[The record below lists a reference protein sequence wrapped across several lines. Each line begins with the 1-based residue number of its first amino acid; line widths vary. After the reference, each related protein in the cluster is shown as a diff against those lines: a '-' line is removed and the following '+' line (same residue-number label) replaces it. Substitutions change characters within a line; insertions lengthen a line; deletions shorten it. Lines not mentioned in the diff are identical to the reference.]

1 MEKCSEAC
9 TKVNLSTNFIPEVVE
24 ELSLSYKGMQGIN
37 HIEGFNLPSRK
48 EIASILKDLREIIFP
63 GFAERKVIN
72 LENAH
77 YFIGDLVSR
86 VYSELSIQIT
96 KSLRYH
102 CTMNGCDGCDIYTQ
116 ADIVSTDLIK
126 KLPNIRE
133 MLKKDVVAAFEGDP
147 AAKNIEEI
155 ILSYPGIY
163 AVTVH
168 RIAHELYTAGIPL
181 LPRMMAS
188 LSYADTGIDIHP
200 GAKLGNSFF
209 IDHGAGVV
217 IGETAIIGDNVKIYQ
232 GVTLGA
238 LSFPKD
244 ANGKIVKGTKRH
256 PTLKNNVTVYS
267 GATVLGDIIIGHDS
281 VVGGNVWLTDNV
293 APNTSLTISK
303 PELKIKSK
311 HSE

>member
-1 MEKCSEAC
+1 MKKCSEAYS
-9 TKVNLSTNFIPEVVE
+9 KINFSADFIPDVVQ

-37 HIEGFNLPSRK
+37 HIEGFNLPSQE
-48 EIASILKDLREIIFP
+48 EITSILKDLKEILFP

-86 VYSELSIQIT
+86 VYVELSRQIT
-96 KSLRYH
+96 RSLRYH
-102 CTMNGCDGCDIYTQ
+102 CRLNKCTGCDIYEQ
-116 ADIVSTDLIK
+116 ADKVATSLIK
-126 KLPNIRE
+126 KLPKIRE
-133 MLKKDVVAAFEGDP
+133 MLKNDVVAAYEGDP
-147 AAKNIEEI
+147 AAKSFEEI

-168 RIAHELYTAGIPL
+168 RIAHELYAAKIPL
-181 LPRMMAS
+181 IPRMMAS

-200 GAKLGNSFF
+200 GAKLGRSFF

-244 ANGKIVKGTKRH
+244 KDGKIVKGVKRH
-256 PTLKNNVTVYS
+256 PTLEDNVTVYS
-267 GATVLGDIIIGHDS
+267 GATVLGDIVIGHDS
-281 VVGGNVWLTDNV
+281 VIGGNVWLTEGVD
-293 APNTSLTISK
+293 PNTSLTIPK
-303 PELKIKSK
+303 PELRRKSK
-311 HSE
+311 